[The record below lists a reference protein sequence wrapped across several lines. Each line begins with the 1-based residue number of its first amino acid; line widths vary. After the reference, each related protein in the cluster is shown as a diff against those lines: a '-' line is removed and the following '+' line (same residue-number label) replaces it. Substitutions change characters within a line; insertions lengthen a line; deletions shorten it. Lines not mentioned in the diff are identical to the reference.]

1 MIFKYE
7 KTTEIFVFDNF
18 STIVDGF
25 KKELLQLGGTQL
37 EANLNDCDPQ
47 TRADREEKF
56 KFYKSAIVAINKR
69 FVNTSTKNRHKQL
82 PESLHSRPLLDFQT
96 REMIQNKINVSIEIQ
111 NFYHPNFY
119 IEL

>member
-1 MIFKYE
+1 M
-7 KTTEIFVFDNF
+7 
-18 STIVDGF
+18 VDGF
-25 KKELLQLGGTQL
+25 KRELLKRGGTQL
-37 EANLNDCDPQ
+37 EANLNDCDEQ
-47 TRADREEKF
+47 TLADRREKF
-56 KFYKSAIVAINKR
+56 HFYRRVIVALNKR

-119 IEL
+119 IERENY

>member
-1 MIFKYE
+1 M
-7 KTTEIFVFDNF
+7 
-18 STIVDGF
+18 VDGF
-25 KKELLQLGGTQL
+25 KRQLLQRGGTQL

-56 KFYKSAIVAINKR
+56 KFYRSAIVAINKR

-96 REMIQNKINVSIEIQ
+96 REMIQNKILVSIEIQ
-111 NFYHPNFY
+111 KLLSP
-119 IEL
+119 